1 MKVTLKKPHT
11 HGGNDYPVG
20 AEIDVT
26 DRDAAFLME
35 HGVIDDLPAAKP
47 KAKTTESE
55 VK

>member
-11 HGGNDYPVG
+11 HAGVEHPAG

-26 DRDAAFLME
+26 EQDAVFLME
-35 HGVIDDLPAAKP
+35 HGVIDDLPAVKP
-47 KAKTTESE
+47 KAKTTVDE

>member
-11 HGGNDYPVG
+11 HAGEYLQAG

-26 DRDAAFLME
+26 EHEAAFLME
-35 HGVIDDLPAAKP
+35 HGVIDDLPPAKP
-47 KAKTTESE
+47 KATDSK